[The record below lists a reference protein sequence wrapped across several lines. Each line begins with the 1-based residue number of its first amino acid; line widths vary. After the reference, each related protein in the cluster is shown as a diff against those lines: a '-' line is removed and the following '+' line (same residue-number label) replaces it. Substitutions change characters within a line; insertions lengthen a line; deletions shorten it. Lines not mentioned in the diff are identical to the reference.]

1 MIKFSTSNAFRFYY
15 CLEIYVLVMSFRV
28 VRMTDGFSVFDPTVS
43 DAKSRI
49 RLPLENNL
57 TFRSYKDDY
66 CPRQQYFFRLFAS
79 TNGKENESQPI
90 GHRSYDFIAIEEA
103 DKMLQEERL
112 RNEREIREMKHLL
125 ERQHQELVELDGLTS
140 NVELANQDYIDT
152 IDLSISAKQD
162 AKCSDGGKWSGENKG
177 KSNGKSPFSP
187 PFSTSVDEEQYKQTY
202 QRSHNAAEWR
212 TLKISLQQIDEENEE
227 LEEELD
233 DREHC
238 YQSDIEEKQRM
249 ICDIR
254 DRFDCMQHELKLEI
268 SHFERAKAELEE
280 MLEQERSK
288 FRELQQQLLVARRE
302 QEILEQVAVKA
313 QQRQQRLQ
321 DQEKQE
327 ELEQQQRIIQLE
339 HEEQEQHH
347 QQQIQEQER
356 YYQEELLRNHEELV
370 ELEKHQKQLDD
381 VYFNIR
387 DDSCV
392 DKDNQKQNQSHRE
405 QHVVAVN
412 SRQEVRQPES
422 FIDSAPSI
430 NSPQPMNVN
439 TVHQQQLQ
447 QQHSFRVAVTTQ
459 ASEPLQSKRDSKRDS
474 RKNSH
479 AHGIFMNFNDIL
491 V

>member
-1 MIKFSTSNAFRFYY
+1 MIKFSTSTASSFQY
-15 CLEIYVLVMSFRV
+15 CVELYALVMSFRV
-28 VRMTDGFSVFDPTVS
+28 VRMTDGFSIFDPTVS
-43 DAKSRI
+43 DAKYRI
-49 RLPLENNL
+49 QFSLENNL
-57 TFRSYKDDY
+57 AFRAYKDDY

-79 TNGKENESQPI
+79 TNGKEHERQPI

-103 DKMLQEERL
+103 DKMLQDERL
-112 RNEREIREMKHLL
+112 RNEREIQEMKHLL
-125 ERQHQELVELDGLTS
+125 ERQHQELLELDGLTF

-162 AKCSDGGKWSGENKG
+162 DKCNDGGKS
-177 KSNGKSPFSP
+177 SFS

-227 LEEELD
+227 LEKELD

-238 YQSDIEEKQRM
+238 YQSDVEEKQRM

-268 SHFERAKAELEE
+268 SHFERAKVELEE

-288 FRELQQQLLVARRE
+288 FRELEQQLLVARRG
-302 QEILEQVAVKA
+302 QEILEQVAAEA

-347 QQQIQEQER
+347 QQKMQEQER
-356 YYQEELLRNHEELV
+356 YYHEELLRNHEELV

-381 VYFNIR
+381 VYLYIR

-405 QHVVAVN
+405 KHVVAVN

-430 NSPQPMNVN
+430 NSPQPMDVN

-459 ASEPLQSKRDSKRDS
+459 ASEPLQSKRDSKRYS